1 MGEAAR
7 QATIGSAAPSRLR
20 AERCPSCGSELEP
33 TGSIAGRR
41 GVLYLIARCLRCQT
55 AFWRPPGPGRTWE

>member
-1 MGEAAR
+1 MSEPAR
-7 QATIGSAAPSRLR
+7 QLSSEPAEATRRLP
-20 AERCPSCGSELEP
+20 ERCPSCGGDLEP

-55 AFWRPPGPGRTWE
+55 AFWRAPGSGRPWE